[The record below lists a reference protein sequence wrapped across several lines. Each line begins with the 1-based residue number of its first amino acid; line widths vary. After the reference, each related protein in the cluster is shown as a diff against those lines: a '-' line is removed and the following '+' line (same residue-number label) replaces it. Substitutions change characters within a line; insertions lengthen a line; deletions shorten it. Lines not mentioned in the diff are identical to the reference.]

1 MEMIPGPTPDT
12 PRQNDDGD
20 GGDNDDEFLM
30 MVSLSFSR
38 PPLIINIKNPN

>member
-20 GGDNDDEFLM
+20 GGDDDEDDAT
-30 MVSLSFSR
+30 R
-38 PPLIINIKNPN
+38 